1 MINEVFLNT
10 LRLQLVSTSVSVS
23 VSVSVFM
30 YTILRSK
37 PKYNLRKMC
46 IRQPA
51 SREQDNRVW
60 KYESLFIVNIN

>member
-1 MINEVFLNT
+1 MITEVFLHT
-10 LRLQLVSTSVSVS
+10 LRLQLVSTSVS

-51 SREQDNRVW
+51 SREQDNRLW